1 MNSIFKEPMAVF
13 GEEIYLPEE
22 EMDSEAAYS

>member
-1 MNSIFKEPMAVF
+1 MNSNFKEQMAVF